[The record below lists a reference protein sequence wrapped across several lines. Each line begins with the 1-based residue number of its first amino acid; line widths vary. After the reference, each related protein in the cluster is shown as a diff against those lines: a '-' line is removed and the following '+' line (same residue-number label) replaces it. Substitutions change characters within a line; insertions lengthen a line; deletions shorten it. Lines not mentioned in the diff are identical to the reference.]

1 MTLYEI
7 FCSYALLKLTANQ
20 YFATLNIP
28 QPTPMVFASL
38 LFLFIFLPANLVLYY
53 TTSNP
58 VWRNWILI
66 LFSLAFYGWGEPIW
80 ISLLILSSMVDWGNA
95 LFIQKHRGTKWAKIG
110 VVFTIVFNL
119 CLLATF
125 KYDVFLVTQVNAL
138 LGTSFTAPGYALPI
152 GISFYTFHTIS
163 YVVDVYRGDI
173 KAQRSFPN
181 FLMYVSLYSSLV
193 AGPIIRYAHVEHEIN
208 KRNENLRDF
217 SLGISRFCI
226 GLFKKVIIA
235 NVAAEIVRKYMGDN
249 SDPLTLAR
257 LANLS
262 SFEAWVGLIMFAL
275 QIYFDF
281 SGYSDMAIG
290 LGRMFGF
297 HFRENFNYPYI
308 SKSIGEFWRR
318 WHISLGSIFRD
329 YVYIPLGGNKKRV
342 YFNLLVVWFLTGMW
356 HGPSWNFIF
365 WGLYFFIFI
374 ALERAFLLKLLEKA
388 PAFIAHIYALVII
401 IPGWVIFYFT
411 DTEIL
416 GKYVQKMFSFSP
428 SAHGN
433 TEILNTLTTHLFWLI
448 IAVVL
453 CMPVYHRV
461 KEWVDKRTSRITIY
475 DGLTIGF
482 NMFLLFLC
490 VAQLVGKSYN
500 PFIYFRF

>member
-1 MTLYEI
+1 
-7 FCSYALLKLTANQ
+7 
-20 YFATLNIP
+20 
-28 QPTPMVFASL
+28 MVFASL
-38 LFLFIFLPANLVLYY
+38 IFLFRFLPLNLLLYY
-53 TTSNP
+53 STKNH
-58 VWRNWILI
+58 VLRNWILI
-66 LFSLAFYGWGEPIW
+66 IFSLVFYAWGEPIW
-80 ISLLILSSMVDWGNA
+80 LSLLILSSMVDWINA
-95 LFIQKHRGTKWAKIG
+95 IFIEKNRGTKWAKVG
-110 VVFTIVFNL
+110 VVITLVFNL
-119 CLLATF
+119 GLLATF
-125 KYDVFLVTQVNAL
+125 KYDVFIVDTVNSV
-138 LGTSFTAPGYALPI
+138 LGTAFKAPGYALPI

-193 AGPIIRYAHVEHEIN
+193 AGPIIRYAHVEHEID

-217 SLGISRFCI
+217 SLGLSRFCI

-235 NVAAEIVRKYMGDN
+235 NIAAELVIKYMGDT
-249 SDPLTLAR
+249 SPGEGRHMLTMAELT
-257 LANLS
+257 NLS
-262 SFEAWVGLIMFAL
+262 SLEAWVGLIMFAI

-342 YFNLLVVWFLTGMW
+342 YLNLLIVWFLTGLW
-356 HGPSWNFIF
+356 HGASWNFIF

-374 ALERAFLLKLLEKA
+374 ALEKAFLQKVLDKI
-388 PAFIAHIYALVII
+388 PAFFSHFYALLII
-401 IPGWVIFYFT
+401 IPGWAIFYFT
-411 DTEIL
+411 DTDIL
-416 GKYVQKMFSFSP
+416 IAYAKKLFSFSSGP
-428 SAHGN
+428 EGVHDVWNVLS
-433 TEILNTLTTHLFWLI
+433 THLFWLI
-448 IAVVL
+448 LALVL
-453 CMPVYHRV
+453 CMPVYHKV
-461 KEWVDKRTSRITIY
+461 KAFVDKKTSRVNAFDAI
-475 DGLTIGF
+475 TIGF
-482 NMFLLFLC
+482 NVVLLLIC

>member
-1 MTLYEI
+1 
-7 FCSYALLKLTANQ
+7 
-20 YFATLNIP
+20 
-28 QPTPMVFASL
+28 MVFASL
-38 LFLFIFLPANLVLYY
+38 LFIFIFLPLNLILYY
-53 TTSNP
+53 SSKNKKY
-58 VWRNWILI
+58 RNYILI
-66 LFSLAFYGWGEPIW
+66 VFSLIFYGWGEPIW
-80 ISLLILSSMVDWGNA
+80 ITLLILSSLFDWGNA
-95 LFIQKHRGTKWAKIG
+95 IFIERHRGTKWAKIG
-110 VVFTIVFNL
+110 VVVTLVFNL
-119 CLLATF
+119 GLLATF
-125 KYDVFLVTQVNAL
+125 KYDVFIVDSVNSL

-173 KAQRSFPN
+173 KAQKSFPN

-193 AGPIIRYAHVEHEIN
+193 AGPIIRYAHVETEIN
-208 KRNENLRDF
+208 SRKENLKDF
-217 SLGISRFCI
+217 SLGLSRFCI

-235 NVAAEIVRKYMGDN
+235 NVAAELVRKYMGDN
-249 SDPLTLAR
+249 GDPLTMTELFS
-257 LANLS
+257 LS
-262 SFEAWVGLIMFAL
+262 SAEAWFGLVMFAL

-342 YFNLLVVWFLTGMW
+342 YFNLLVVWFLTGLW

-365 WGLYFFIFI
+365 WGLYFFVFI
-374 ALERAFLLKLLEKA
+374 ALERAFLLKALEKI
-388 PAFIAHIYALVII
+388 PAFFSHVYALVII

-411 DTEIL
+411 DTAMLIAYIKKL
-416 GKYVQKMFSFSP
+416 FSFSAGP
-428 SAHGN
+428 EGN
-433 TEILNTLTTHLFWLI
+433 VGVMNTISTHLFWLI
-448 IAVVL
+448 LAVIL
-453 CMPVYHRV
+453 CMPVYHKV
-461 KEWVDKRTSRITIY
+461 KDWIDKKNSRINFY
-475 DGLTIGF
+475 DTVTIGF
-482 NMFLLFLC
+482 NVVLLFLC

>member
-1 MTLYEI
+1 
-7 FCSYALLKLTANQ
+7 
-20 YFATLNIP
+20 
-28 QPTPMVFASL
+28 MVFASL
-38 LFLFIFLPANLVLYY
+38 LFLFIFLPLNLILYY
-53 TTSNP
+53 SSKNP
-58 VWRNWILI
+58 KWRNWVLI
-66 LFSLAFYGWGEPIW
+66 AFSLIFYGWGEPIW
-80 ISLLILSSMVDWGNA
+80 ISLLILSSLFDWGNA
-95 LFIQKHRGTKWAKIG
+95 LFIERHRGTKWAKIG
-110 VVFTIVFNL
+110 VVVTLIFNL
-119 CLLATF
+119 GLLATF
-125 KYDVFLVTQVNAL
+125 KYDVFLVDQVNSL
-138 LGTSFTAPGYALPI
+138 LGTSFKAPGYALPI

-173 KAQRSFPN
+173 RAQRSFPN

-193 AGPIIRYAHVEHEIN
+193 AGPIIRYAHVETEIN
-208 KRNENLRDF
+208 RRKENLKDF
-217 SLGISRFCI
+217 SLGLSRFCI

-249 SDPLTLAR
+249 GDPLTLTE
-257 LANLS
+257 LFSLS
-262 SFEAWVGLIMFAL
+262 SLEAWVGLIMFAI

-308 SKSIGEFWRR
+308 AKSIGEFWRR

-342 YFNLLVVWFLTGMW
+342 YLNLFIVWFLTGMW

-374 ALERAFLLKLLEKA
+374 ALERAFLLKVLEKI
-388 PAFIAHIYALVII
+388 PAFFSHVYALAII

-411 DTEIL
+411 DTDIL
-416 GKYVQKMFSFSP
+416 VAYVKKLFSFRAGP
-428 SAHGN
+428 NGN
-433 TEILNTLTTHLFWLI
+433 LEVMNILSTHLFWLI
-448 IAVVL
+448 LTIIL
-453 CMPVYHRV
+453 CMPVYHKIKAWVEKKENRV
-461 KEWVDKRTSRITIY
+461 TFY
-475 DGLTIGF
+475 DTATIGF
-482 NMFLLFLC
+482 NVVLLFIC
-490 VAQLVGKSYN
+490 IAQLVGKSYN

>member
-1 MTLYEI
+1 
-7 FCSYALLKLTANQ
+7 
-20 YFATLNIP
+20 
-28 QPTPMVFASL
+28 MVFASL
-38 LFLFIFLPANLVLYY
+38 FFLFIFLPLCLFFYY
-53 TTSNP
+53 STKNP
-58 VWRNWILI
+58 TWRNWVLI
-66 LFSLAFYGWGEPIW
+66 IFSLAFYGWGEPIW
-80 ISLLILSSMVDWGNA
+80 ISLLILSSLVDWGNSI
-95 LFIQKHRGTKWAKIG
+95 FIEKHRGTKWAKIG
-110 VVFTIVFNL
+110 VTFTVVFNL
-119 CLLATF
+119 ALLATF
-125 KYDVFLVTQVNAL
+125 KYDQFIVDQVNAL
-138 LGTSFTAPGYALPI
+138 LGTSFTAPGYALPL

-173 KAQRSFPN
+173 KAQRNFPN
-181 FLMYVSLYSSLV
+181 FLMYVSLFSSLV
-193 AGPIIRYAHVEHEIN
+193 AGPIIRYAHVEKEIYGR
-208 KRNENLRDF
+208 KESFTDF
-217 SLGISRFCI
+217 SLGVTRFCI
-226 GLFKKVIIA
+226 GLFKKVVIA
-235 NVAAEIVRKYMGDN
+235 NIAAELVRKYMGDH
-249 SDPLTLAR
+249 SDPLTFTELAS
-257 LANLS
+257 LS
-262 SFEAWVGLIMFAL
+262 SWEAWFGLLMFAI

-342 YFNLLVVWFLTGMW
+342 YLNLFVVWFLTGMW

-388 PAFIAHIYALVII
+388 PAFISHIYALVII

-411 DTEIL
+411 DTQML
-416 GKYVQKMFSFSP
+416 FAYVQKLFSFSP
-428 SAHGN
+428 GPNGN
-433 TEILNTLTTHLFWLI
+433 ADLTNTVTAHLFWLLLALI
-448 IAVVL
+448 L
-453 CMPVYHRV
+453 CMPVYHVVKKWIDKKASRV
-461 KEWVDKRTSRITIY
+461 TTY
-475 DGLTIGF
+475 DVLSIGF
-482 NMFLLFLC
+482 NVVLLFLC

>member
-1 MTLYEI
+1 
-7 FCSYALLKLTANQ
+7 
-20 YFATLNIP
+20 
-28 QPTPMVFASL
+28 MVFASL
-38 LFLFIFLPANLVLYY
+38 LFLFIFLPLNLIFYY
-53 TTSNP
+53 STKNKKY
-58 VWRNWILI
+58 RNYILI
-66 LFSLAFYGWGEPIW
+66 VFSLMFYGWGEPIW
-80 ISLLILSSMVDWGNA
+80 ISLLILSSLFDWGNA

-110 VVFTIVFNL
+110 VVVTLIFNL
-119 CLLATF
+119 GLLATF
-125 KYDVFLVTQVNAL
+125 KYDVFLVDQVNSL

-193 AGPIIRYAHVEHEIN
+193 AGPIIRYAHVETEIN
-208 KRNENLRDF
+208 RRKENLKDF
-217 SLGISRFCI
+217 SLGLSRFCI

-235 NVAAEIVRKYMGDN
+235 NIAAEIVRKYMGDN
-249 SDPLTLAR
+249 GDPLTMTELFS
-257 LANLS
+257 LS
-262 SFEAWVGLIMFAL
+262 SLEAWVGLIMFAI

-308 SKSIGEFWRR
+308 AKSIGDFWRR

-342 YFNLLVVWFLTGMW
+342 YLNLFIVWFLTGMW

-374 ALERAFLLKLLEKA
+374 ALERAFLLKVLEKI
-388 PAFIAHIYALVII
+388 PTFFSHLYALAII

-411 DTEIL
+411 DTDIL
-416 GKYVQKMFSFSP
+416 IAYVKKLFSFSAGP
-428 SAHGN
+428 NGN
-433 TEILNTLTTHLFWLI
+433 IEVMNILTTHLFWLI
-448 IAVVL
+448 LAIIL
-453 CMPVYHRV
+453 CMPVYHKIKV
-461 KEWVDKRTSRITIY
+461 WVEKKERRITFY
-475 DGLTIGF
+475 DTATIGF
-482 NMFLLFLC
+482 NVVLLFIC
-490 VAQLVGKSYN
+490 IAQLVGKSYN

>member
-1 MTLYEI
+1 
-7 FCSYALLKLTANQ
+7 
-20 YFATLNIP
+20 
-28 QPTPMVFASL
+28 MVFASL
-38 LFLFIFLPANLVLYY
+38 FFIFIFLPLVLFLYY
-53 TTSNP
+53 STKNAS
-58 VWRNWILI
+58 WRNWVLI
-66 LFSLAFYGWGEPIW
+66 IFSLVFYGWGEPIW
-80 ISLLILSSMVDWGNA
+80 ISLLILSSLFDWGNSI
-95 LFIQKHRGTKWAKIG
+95 FIDRKRGTKWAKIG
-110 VVFTIVFNL
+110 VVFTVVFNL
-119 CLLATF
+119 GLLATF
-125 KYDVFLVTQVNAL
+125 KYDKFIVESVNSA
-138 LGTSFTAPGYALPI
+138 LGTSFTAPGYALPL

-181 FLMYVSLYSSLV
+181 FLMYVSLFSSLV
-193 AGPIIRYAHVEHEIN
+193 AGPIIRYAHVETEIYGR
-208 KRNENLRDF
+208 KENLKDF
-217 SLGISRFCI
+217 SLGLSRFCI

-235 NVAAEIVRKYMGDN
+235 NIAAELVKKYMGDN
-249 SDPLTLAR
+249 QDPLTMSGLIS
-257 LANLS
+257 LS
-262 SFEAWVGLIMFAL
+262 SMEAWFGLIMFAI

-342 YFNLLVVWFLTGMW
+342 YFNLLVVWFLTGLW

-374 ALERAFLLKLLEKA
+374 ALERAFLLKALEKI
-388 PAFIAHIYALVII
+388 PAFFSHVYALVII

-416 GKYVQKMFSFSP
+416 IAYVKKLFSFGAGP
-428 SAHGN
+428 NGN
-433 TEILNTLTTHLFWLI
+433 TELVNTVTTHLFWLI
-448 IAVVL
+448 MALVL
-453 CMPVYHRV
+453 CMPVYHKV
-461 KEWVDKRTSRITIY
+461 KDWIDKKTSRINFY
-475 DGLTIGF
+475 DTATIGF
-482 NMFLLFLC
+482 NVVLLFLC
-490 VAQLVGKSYN
+490 IAQLVGKSYN

>member
-1 MTLYEI
+1 
-7 FCSYALLKLTANQ
+7 
-20 YFATLNIP
+20 
-28 QPTPMVFASL
+28 MVFASL
-38 LFLFIFLPANLVLYY
+38 IFLFLFLPLNLLLYY
-53 TTSNP
+53 STKNAT
-58 VWRNWILI
+58 WRNWVLI
-66 LFSLAFYGWGEPIW
+66 VFSLFFYGWGEPIW
-80 ISLLILSSMVDWGNA
+80 ISLMILSSMVDWGNA
-95 LFIQKHRGTKWAKIG
+95 LFIQKHRGTKWAKVG
-110 VVFTIVFNL
+110 VVITLIFNL
-119 CLLATF
+119 GLLATF
-125 KYDVFLVTQVNAL
+125 KYDVFIVDTVNSV

-173 KAQRSFPN
+173 KAQKSFPN

-193 AGPIIRYAHVEHEIN
+193 AGPIIRYAHVETEIYGR
-208 KRNENLRDF
+208 KENLKDF
-217 SLGISRFCI
+217 SLGLSRFCI

-235 NVAAEIVRKYMGDN
+235 NVAAELVKKYMGDN
-249 SDPLTLAR
+249 SDPLTLTE
-257 LANLS
+257 LSSLS
-262 SFEAWVGLIMFAL
+262 SFEAWVGLTMFAL

-308 SKSIGEFWRR
+308 SKSISEFWRR

-342 YFNLLVVWFLTGMW
+342 YFNLFVVWFLTGLW

-365 WGLYFFIFI
+365 WGLYFFVFI
-374 ALERAFLLKLLEKA
+374 ALEKAFLQKVLDKL
-388 PAFIAHIYALVII
+388 PAFVAHFYALAVI

-411 DTEIL
+411 DTTMLIA
-416 GKYVQKMFSFSP
+416 YVEKLFTFSAGP
-428 SAHGN
+428 EGN
-433 TEILNTLTTHLFWLI
+433 MDVINTLTTHLFWLI
-448 IAVVL
+448 MAITF

-461 KEWVDKRTSRITIY
+461 IAWVEKKASRITLY
-475 DGLTIGF
+475 DTVTVGF
-482 NMFLLFLC
+482 NVALLFVC
-490 VAQLVGKSYN
+490 IAQLVGKSYN

>member
-1 MTLYEI
+1 M
-7 FCSYALLKLTANQ
+7 
-20 YFATLNIP
+20 
-28 QPTPMVFASL
+28 
-38 LFLFIFLPANLVLYY
+38 
-53 TTSNP
+53 
-58 VWRNWILI
+58 LI
-66 LFSLAFYGWGEPIW
+66 IFSLAFYGWGEPIW
-80 ISLLILSSMVDWGNA
+80 ISLLILSSLVDWGNSI
-95 LFIQKHRGTKWAKIG
+95 FIEKHRGTKWAKIG
-110 VVFTIVFNL
+110 VTFTVVFNL
-119 CLLATF
+119 ALLATF
-125 KYDVFLVTQVNAL
+125 KYDQFIVDQVNAL
-138 LGTSFTAPGYALPI
+138 LGTSFSAPGYALPL

-173 KAQRSFPN
+173 KAQRNFPN
-181 FLMYVSLYSSLV
+181 FLMYVSLFSSLV
-193 AGPIIRYAHVEHEIN
+193 AGPIIRYAHVEKEIYGR
-208 KRNENLRDF
+208 KESFTDF
-217 SLGISRFCI
+217 SLGVTRFCI
-226 GLFKKVIIA
+226 GLFKKVVIA
-235 NVAAEIVRKYMGDN
+235 NIAAELVRKYMGDH
-249 SDPLTLAR
+249 SDPLTFTELAS
-257 LANLS
+257 LS
-262 SFEAWVGLIMFAL
+262 SWEAWFGLLMFAI

-342 YFNLLVVWFLTGMW
+342 YLNLFVVWFLTGMW

-388 PAFIAHIYALVII
+388 PAFISHIYALVII

-411 DTEIL
+411 DTQML
-416 GKYVQKMFSFSP
+416 FAYVQKLFSFSP
-428 SAHGN
+428 GPNGN
-433 TEILNTLTTHLFWLI
+433 ADLTNTVTAHLFWLLLALI
-448 IAVVL
+448 L
-453 CMPVYHRV
+453 CMPVYHVVKKWIDQKASRV
-461 KEWVDKRTSRITIY
+461 TTY
-475 DGLTIGF
+475 DVLSIGF
-482 NMFLLFLC
+482 NVVLLFLC

>member
-1 MTLYEI
+1 
-7 FCSYALLKLTANQ
+7 
-20 YFATLNIP
+20 
-28 QPTPMVFASL
+28 MVFASL
-38 LFLFIFLPANLVLYY
+38 IFLFIFLPANLLLYY
-53 TTSNP
+53 STKNATI
-58 VWRNWILI
+58 RNWILI
-66 LFSLAFYGWGEPIW
+66 IFSLIFYAWGEPIW
-80 ISLLILSSMVDWGNA
+80 ISLMILSSMVDWANA
-95 LFIQKHRGTKWAKIG
+95 IFIEKRRGTKWAKIG
-110 VVFTIVFNL
+110 VVITIVFNL
-119 CLLATF
+119 GLLATF
-125 KYDVFLVTQVNAL
+125 KYDQFIVDQVNAVF
-138 LGTSFTAPGYALPI
+138 GTSFDAPSYALPI

-193 AGPIIRYAHVEHEIN
+193 AGPIIRYAHVEHEID

-217 SLGISRFCI
+217 SLGLSRFCI

-235 NVAAEIVRKYMGDN
+235 NIAAELVVKYMGDTSGGEGRHLLN
-249 SDPLTLAR
+249 LAD
-257 LANLS
+257 LANMS
-262 SFEAWVGLIMFAL
+262 SLEAWVGLIMFAI

-308 SKSIGEFWRR
+308 SKSISEFWRR

-329 YVYIPLGGNKKRV
+329 YVYIPLGGNKKHV

-356 HGPSWNFIF
+356 HGASWNFIF

-374 ALERAFLLKLLEKA
+374 ALEKAFLQKVLDKV
-388 PAFIAHIYALVII
+388 PAVFAHFYALIII

-411 DTEIL
+411 DTTIL
-416 GKYVQKMFSFSP
+416 LAYVQKLFSFSG
-428 SAHGN
+428 SEAGN
-433 TEILNTLTTHLFWLI
+433 SDVFNVLSTHLFWLI
-448 IAVVL
+448 GALLL

-461 KEWVDKRTSRITIY
+461 KDFVNKKASRVTVF
-475 DGLTIGF
+475 DTLTIGF
-482 NMFLLFLC
+482 NIVLLFIC